1 MFVMENC
8 RIDEFG
14 QVNSILNSF
23 STDMFDGVT
32 FIVRP
37 VVGAIDYLRSMHQ
50 SYLFQKEID
59 KISNF
64 DFETREKFMDI
75 LTDLVVDRLYDDEF
89 INELEQKIA
98 DFNEIS
104 EIFKELSHRKLNIE
118 QKQMHRVFKLSLR
131 KLNGRIVSIRD
142 EINSSMWDDS
152 EDVAQLLLLDQLF
165 YLIQEII
172 NEALDLPPNKQ
183 KEINDLSHLLA
194 YSLLY
199 IEAFHRSKVS
209 YDDLQSFL
217 SRLSLCNYMLNKNLE
232 DNDAIFE
239 TLVV

>member
-1 MFVMENC
+1 
-8 RIDEFG
+8 
-14 QVNSILNSF
+14 
-23 STDMFDGVT
+23 
-32 FIVRP
+32 
-37 VVGAIDYLRSMHQ
+37 
-50 SYLFQKEID
+50 
-59 KISNF
+59 
-64 DFETREKFMDI
+64 MDI
-75 LTDLVVDRLYDDEF
+75 LTDLVVDRLYDEEF
-89 INELEQKIA
+89 INDLERKIA

-104 EIFKELSHRKLNIE
+104 EIFKELNHRKLNIE

-165 YLIQEII
+165 YLIQETI

-183 KEINDLSHLLA
+183 KEINDLSHLLT

-217 SRLSLCNYMLNKNLE
+217 SRLSLCNYMLNKSLE